1 MECSICLET
10 VKTNKECTKL
20 KCGHVFHT
28 KCINK
33 WGNNI
38 HNGHKC
44 PNCRK
49 QYKQP
54 ENNDL
59 ECYIH
64 GVLIEEI
71 VYYDID
77 EHEDMFGMQS
87 MSDEDFDYF
96 VNFFGLNSTPNTR
109 PEVTF

>member
-10 VKTNKECTKL
+10 IDKNCKKL
-20 KCGHVFHT
+20 NCGHHFHK
-28 KCINK
+28 KCIKK
-33 WGNNI
+33 WGANVN
-38 HNGHKC
+38 NGHKC

-54 ENNDL
+54 DTEH
-59 ECYIH
+59 ECYIY
-64 GVLIEEI
+64 GINIEEI
-71 VYYDID
+71 MAYDID

-87 MSDEDFDYF
+87 MSDEDFEYF

-109 PEVTF
+109 PEVAF

>member
-1 MECSICLET
+1 MDCSICLEI
-10 VKTNKECTKL
+10 VNNECTKL
-20 KCGHVFHT
+20 ECGHVFHK
-28 KCINK
+28 KCIKK
-33 WGNNI
+33 WETNV

-54 ENNDL
+54 ENN

-64 GVLIEEI
+64 GILIEDLI
-71 VYYDID
+71 QYDIE

-96 VNFFGLNSTPNTR
+96 VNFFGLDSAPDTR
-109 PEVTF
+109 PEVTL